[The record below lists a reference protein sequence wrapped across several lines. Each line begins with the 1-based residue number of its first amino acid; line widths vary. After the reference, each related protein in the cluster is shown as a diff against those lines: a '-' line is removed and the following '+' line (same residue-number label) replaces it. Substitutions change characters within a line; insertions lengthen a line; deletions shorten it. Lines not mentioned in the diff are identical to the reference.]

1 MIFRGGAAHENS
13 MYRGDCLIRRKLE
26 KFADLRGVGKE
37 DGMIP
42 QCTL

>member
-1 MIFRGGAAHENS
+1 M
-13 MYRGDCLIRRKLE
+13 RRKLG

-37 DGMIP
+37 EGMVLLRGGLIP